1 MFKSIFVCNFPPS
14 IDERYLQNIFSRY
27 GEVYSVKIIR
37 DKITRT
43 SKGFAF
49 VRMQERDCENAIQ
62 HLNGYSI
69 QERKLVV
76 KYDDKTLN

>member
-1 MFKSIFVCNFPPS
+1 MFSSLFVCNFPS
-14 IDERYLQNIFSRY
+14 NVDERFLTSIFSRY
-27 GEVYSVKIIR
+27 GEVYSVKIVR
-37 DKITRT
+37 DKITRQ

-76 KYDDKTLN
+76 KYDNKSIN